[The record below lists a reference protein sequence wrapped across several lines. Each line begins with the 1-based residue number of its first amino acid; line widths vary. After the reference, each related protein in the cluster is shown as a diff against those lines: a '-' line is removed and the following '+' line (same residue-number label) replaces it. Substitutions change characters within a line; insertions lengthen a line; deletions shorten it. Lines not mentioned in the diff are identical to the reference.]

1 MKIVDKLAKEYSDI
15 LIEKNKFDDAITMYA
30 YEDFKAGYQAAILE
44 ILNYDQELKYKWN
57 NAKFTDIVTIRDVLD
72 RLSREVKE

>member
-15 LIEKNKFDDAITMYA
+15 LIEKNKFDDSITMYA

-44 ILNYDQELKYKWN
+44 ILKYDQ
-57 NAKFTDIVTIRDVLD
+57 DV
-72 RLSREVKE
+72 SRGTLYNIFNSQPNEMG